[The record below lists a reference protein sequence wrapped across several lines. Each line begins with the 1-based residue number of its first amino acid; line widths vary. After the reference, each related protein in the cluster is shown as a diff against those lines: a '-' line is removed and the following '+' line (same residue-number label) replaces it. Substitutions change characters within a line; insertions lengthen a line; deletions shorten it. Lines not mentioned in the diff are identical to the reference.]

1 MNGYS
6 RNMQVLEVLMRRLTS
21 LFSRRPE
28 PISRPIVSP
37 RDGITETVCAP
48 KLHPRRCLNES
59 GHKLYR

>member
-1 MNGYS
+1 
-6 RNMQVLEVLMRRLTS
+6 MRRLKS

-28 PISRPIVSP
+28 PVRTPVASLATPPGSP
-37 RDGITETVCAP
+37 QDGITETICAP